1 MITVSRIRIGPETQ
15 AYVAR
20 RRAEGKT
27 KMETMRCLKRYIA
40 REIYYLLK
48 PAISRSTPPESP
60 LDKQKGVRGAQGDDR
75 LNPPSTRPG
84 CFG

>member
-1 MITVSRIRIGPETQ
+1 MITVSRIRIDPTTQ

-27 KMETMRCLKRYIA
+27 KMETIRCLKRYIA

-48 PAISRSTPPESP
+48 ARDQQINTARI
-60 LDKQKGVRGAQGDDR
+60 AA
-75 LNPPSTRPG
+75 
-84 CFG
+84 